1 MSASQEPTQQVID
14 EFVIAA
20 HGDFAKV
27 KALSAQFPSLIHA
40 TARWGETALGAAAH
54 SGQRDVAEF
63 FLARGVPIEICVAT
77 MLGRADRVAAFL
89 KADPGLAHAI
99 GAHGI
104 PVLYHAAIGN
114 HTDVAELLVAHGAP
128 VNVGEGGN
136 TALHGAARF
145 GHTRMVEWLLA
156 HGAPVNALDHD
167 KKTPLRLAKDNRHSE
182 AAELLSQHGGTT

>member
-1 MSASQEPTQQVID
+1 MSASQGPTQQVID

-27 KALSAQFPSLIHA
+27 KALSAQFPILIHA

-54 SGQRDVAEF
+54 TGQREIAEF
-63 FLARGVPIEICVAT
+63 FLAHGVGVEICTAA
-77 MLGRADRVAAFL
+77 MLGRTDRVAAFL
-89 KADPGLAHAI
+89 KADPGLAHAT

-128 VNVGEGGN
+128 VNAGEGGN
-136 TALHGAARF
+136 TPLHGAARF
-145 GHTRMVEWLLA
+145 GHTRMINWLIA
-156 HGAPVNALDHD
+156 HGASVNVLDHE
-167 KKTPLRLAKDNRHSE
+167 KKTPFRLATDNRHSE
-182 AAELLSQHGGTT
+182 AAELLAQHGGTT